1 MGNESTNS
9 SKRESSDSNIIEEFE
24 FRKIIRS
31 GEEKGIEPVAV
42 EKSYDLIV
50 NGFRIASL
58 MASPMDLKELG
69 YGYLVSEGIVDSK
82 DQIKSI
88 EVRDQEIHAFV
99 EEFEEISDHLEL
111 RSSGCVGVSWNED
124 EEEEIVVNSDLTL
137 SPDQIFKSLKH
148 LETELY
154 NKTSGSHSAS
164 LMNREGEVL
173 AKSVDVGRHN
183 TFDKVI
189 GNGIVQGI
197 DLSKSMLLASG
208 RQSAGTVM
216 KAARAKIPIIVSKA
230 APISSGIEVA
240 TRTRLTLIC
249 FADDEKFIIFSGD
262 HRIE

>member
-1 MGNESTNS
+1 MENESTNS
-9 SKRESSDSNIIEEFE
+9 SKEESNDSNIIEEYE
-24 FRKIIRS
+24 FRKITRS

-50 NGFRIASL
+50 NSFRIASL
-58 MASPMDLKELG
+58 MASPLDLKELG

-88 EVRDQEIHAFV
+88 KLKNQEIHAFV
-99 EEFEEISDHLEL
+99 EEFERTSDHLEL
-111 RSSGCVGVSWNED
+111 RSSGCMGVSWD
-124 EEEEIVVNSDLTL
+124 KEEEEGTVVDSDLTL
-137 SPDQIFKSLKH
+137 TSDQIFESLEH

-154 NKTSGSHSAS
+154 NKTSGSHSAT
-164 LMNREGEVL
+164 LLNRGGDVL

-189 GNGIVQGI
+189 GKGIVQEI

-216 KAARAKIPIIVSKA
+216 KAARANIPIIVSKA
-230 APISSGIEVA
+230 APISSGIKVA
-240 TRTRLTLIC
+240 TRTGLTLIC